1 MFWTLLSL
9 QRSNGSIFQELRNPS
24 FINRQAQPRV
34 QIRLGTG
41 QNQRGRK
48 IKGVGSLFSPQEIA
62 MWSLLD
68 LAPCNRTAT

>member
-48 IKGVGSLFSPQEIA
+48 IKGVGSLFSPHGP
-62 MWSLLD
+62 SLSS
-68 LAPCNRTAT
+68 